1 MRKSFKILSA
11 LWFLFDCT
19 SNLLSIDLK
28 RLSFKMLQIG
38 NDFVKVGGLR
48 HHLQSDW
55 PRHFQDLM
63 RKSFRMPPILDL
75 GPFRRVQPSVRNID
89 FDAKG
94 KFGRPRGSRK
104 HTFGTRGNPEGTWF
118 GGPKCTE
125 ISRVAIFQFCEC
137 DLFIPYLL
145 TSIYNVPQSSL
156 VTPLILF
163 LNVSCPNFWNIL
175 FL

>member
-1 MRKSFKILSA
+1 MKFITSKV
-11 LWFLFDCT
+11 T
-19 SNLLSIDLK
+19 SNLLSTDLK
-28 RLSFKMLQIG
+28 RLSLKMLQIG

-75 GPFRRVQPSVRNID
+75 GLFGRVHPSVRNKN

-94 KFGRPRGSRK
+94 KFGLPRGGRK
-104 HTFGTRGNPEGTWF
+104 HTFGTRGNLEGTWF
-118 GGPKCTE
+118 GGPKCTQ
-125 ISRVAIFQFCEC
+125 ISRVAVCEFCEC
-137 DLFIPYLL
+137 NLFIPYLL

-156 VTPLILF
+156 VPPFILF
-163 LNVSCPNFWNIL
+163 PNVWYPNSLNIL